1 MNLAEIRTRIFN
13 QIDWAPT
20 TSTEAV
26 TRTNG
31 FINRAYEQL
40 CLEAPFCFFESEVKI
55 STEPDVKSNDDCSTA
70 NGITIGLVPVIEAS
84 GVGIADRL
92 VFQDEVLGA
101 TSVGT
106 PTRRYITERSLGP
119 PNLPLGAATTQDTSE
134 SVRAFNPNPWVL
146 SWNFS
151 GNPANWQQFVNAGGI
166 IPPIDGSWDG
176 RNIDLY
182 GPDGKW
188 HTNRVREIWCEFDSD
203 DLATANLLYFIALW
217 YPFPAEQFQDWN
229 EITYKYR
236 VYTEEYY
243 FPDDMIKAHSIV
255 INDDQRSYPVDII
268 LQEEAEQFSLTDHF
282 EMANGLPSVA
292 YRRSHFQLPAPNT
305 APLVSLHTWEVD
317 QLWRGPEPAG
327 KFSYMI
333 TYCVGARDL
342 YNRNPGPGMFD
353 ENYTNNLYQTSPP
366 LNPSWRPT
374 LPGSG
379 AAVIYP
385 NAAVSN
391 RFREPLWESAP
402 SPISSEVTVTTGP
415 PPDPEP
421 VGHGFAV
428 TIQVPNIAFMLGMLG
443 QGTYAIPLPSI
454 LPFKRMFADHCG
466 VHVRI
471 YRRRHTQDWTN
482 YGNLD
487 DQPPNGAEGAVYT
500 SLVANATLFNEPAG
514 HIEISDSYYL
524 LAAIQVTDSNRG
536 IFIDDGQMHPDYNRR
551 LRDVHGYQSMGL
563 YPVPSRKYDFKI
575 RCLRRP
581 PKLVDDQDV
590 PLVHAEACNALI
602 DLAAS
607 YWYEAEGVPEMA
619 LRMRERYDRGIF
631 DLKKRYGNLQSQANP
646 HLKRLSRAKAGFRRT
661 RPLRKWWTL
670 P

>member
-20 TSTEAV
+20 TSSEAV

-40 CLEAPFCFFESEVKI
+40 CLEAPFCFFESEVKL
-55 STEPDVKSNDDCSTA
+55 STLPDVLSNDECSTA
-70 NGITIGLVPVIEAS
+70 NGINPIPFQVLVPVIEAS
-84 GVGIADRL
+84 GIGIADRL
-92 VFQDEVLGA
+92 IFGPQTPSMIATQRNADEQFDTAGVLPVGA
-101 TSVGT
+101 
-106 PTRRYITERSLGP
+106 
-119 PNLPLGAATTQDTSE
+119 NTTQDTNE
-134 SVRAFNPNPWVL
+134 SIRSWGPNPWVL
-146 SWNFS
+146 TWNFAAS
-151 GNPANWQQFVNAGGI
+151 AALWQQFVAAGGVV
-166 IPPIDGSWDG
+166 PPIDGSWDG

-188 HTNRVREIWCEFDSD
+188 HTNRIREVWFEAQAIEGLPDMLSYW
-203 DLATANLLYFIALW
+203 IVLW
-217 YPFPAEQFQDWN
+217 NPFPIEQFDYS
-229 EITYKYR
+229 TTTFKYR
-236 VYTEEYY
+236 VYTENYY
-243 FPDDMIKAHSIV
+243 FPDDMIKAHSVV
-255 INDDQRSYPVDII
+255 INDDQRTYPVDII

-282 EMANGLPSVA
+282 EMASGIPSVA

-305 APLVSLHTWEVD
+305 APIASLNVWESSNIH
-317 QLWRGPEPAG
+317 WHGPEPAG
-327 KFSYMI
+327 TFSYLV
-333 TYCVGARDL
+333 TYCIGSRNL

-353 ENYTNNLYQTSPP
+353 EDYTNNFLQNGRNTFFGVWPYYEPTTPGETSGNVVPWH
-366 LNPSWRPT
+366 PS
-374 LPGSG
+374 
-379 AAVIYP
+379 
-385 NAAVSN
+385 SN

-402 SPISSEVTVTTGP
+402 SPISSLVTVRL
-415 PPDPEP
+415 DPEGG
-421 VGHGFAV
+421 VGTNEAV
-428 TIQVPNIAFMLGMLG
+428 TLQVPNIAFMLGMLG
-443 QGTYAIPLPSI
+443 SGLYEDDSHLTRSFRRP
-454 LPFKRMFADHCG
+454 FADHCG
-466 VHVRI
+466 VRIRI

-482 YGNLD
+482 YEILRAAA
-487 DQPPNGAEGAVYT
+487 PPHLEGATYT
-500 SLVANATLFNEPAG
+500 SLEVDGALQAPSG
-514 HIEISDSYYL
+514 HIEISDAYYL
-524 LAAIQVTDSNRG
+524 LAEMQVTDSNRG
-536 IFIDDGQMHPDYNRR
+536 IYIDDGQVHPDYNRR

-563 YPVPSRKYDFKI
+563 YPIPDKTYNFKV

-581 PKLVDDQDV
+581 PKLIDDQDV

-619 LRMRERYDRGIF
+619 RQMRERYDRGIF